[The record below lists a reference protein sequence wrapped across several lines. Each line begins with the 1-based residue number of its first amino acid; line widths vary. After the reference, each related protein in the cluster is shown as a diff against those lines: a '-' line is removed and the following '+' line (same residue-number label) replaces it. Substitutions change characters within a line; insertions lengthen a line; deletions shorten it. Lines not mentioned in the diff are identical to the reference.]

1 MAGIHRI
8 KGGGGKRGTARLR
21 GRGERDWVGIM
32 VVDFE
37 KIPAREA
44 YQWMIAAITP
54 RPIAWVSTVSAAG
67 VANLAPFSFF
77 SGVTSNPPTLM
88 FVPVNNRDGR
98 AKDTVRNIEE
108 TREMVVN
115 VVSADLAAAM
125 SATAAALPPEES
137 EFAYAGLAATPSL
150 RVKPPR
156 VAEARVAFECT
167 LHSIVKIGE
176 GAGAA
181 NVVFGLIQCAHV
193 VEAVLDAAGKIDA
206 AKLDAVG
213 RMGGNDYCYTRERF
227 ELERG

>member
-1 MAGIHRI
+1 MI
-8 KGGGGKRGTARLR
+8 
-21 GRGERDWVGIM
+21 
-32 VVDFE
+32 VDFE
-37 KIPAREA
+37 RIPAREA
-44 YQWMIAAITP
+44 YQWIISAITP
-54 RPIAWVSTVSAAG
+54 RPIAWVSTMSVAG
-67 VANLAPFSFF
+67 MANLAPFSFF

-98 AKDTVRNIEE
+98 SKDTVRNIEE

-115 VVSADLAAAM
+115 VVSAEQAVAM

-150 RVKPPR
+150 RVKPLR
-156 VAEARVAFECT
+156 VAGARVAFECT

-193 VEAVLDAAGKIDA
+193 ADAVLDAAGKIDA
-206 AKLDAVG
+206 AKLDNVG

-227 ELERG
+227 KLERG